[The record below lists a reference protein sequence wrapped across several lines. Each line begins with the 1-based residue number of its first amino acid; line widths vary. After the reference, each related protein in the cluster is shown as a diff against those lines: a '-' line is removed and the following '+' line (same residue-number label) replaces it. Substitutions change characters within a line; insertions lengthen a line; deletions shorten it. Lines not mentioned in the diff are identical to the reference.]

1 MVEKPE
7 VNNVLGGGPV
17 DSCRAEK
24 CTSALMVKA
33 AIEFDIASEGRVK
46 MLASGSNPVE
56 DGAL

>member
-1 MVEKPE
+1 MVEKSE
-7 VNNVLGGGPV
+7 VNNVLCGGPI

-24 CTSALMVKA
+24 CTRALMVKA
-33 AIEFDIASEGRVK
+33 AIEFDITSEGWVK